1 MKIKVCGLRDKE
13 NIKAVTALSPDYLGF
28 IFYGLTP
35 RFVGD
40 FPKENLE
47 GISSTII
54 KTAVFVNES
63 AENISA
69 LIDKYKFDAIQL
81 HGNEGPEICALFKGR
96 VKVIKAFGLSE
107 DFDFEQL
114 YAYADHVDF
123 FLFDTKT
130 NIHGGSGLSFDWSIL
145 DKYELDIPFF
155 LSGGLSLDN
164 LDEVKNIT
172 HPQFYGVDLNSKF
185 ETGPAMKDID
195 KLEKAFALIKQIDTN
210 EIRS

>member
-13 NIKAVTALSPDYLGF
+13 NIKAVAALSPDYMGL

-35 RFVGD
+35 RFVGE
-40 FPKENLE
+40 FPLENLD
-47 GISSTII
+47 SVPSTII
-54 KTAVFVNES
+54 KTAVFVNEA
-63 AENISA
+63 AENISTI
-69 LIDKYKFDAIQL
+69 IDKYKFDAIQL

-114 YAYADHVDF
+114 YAYVDHVDF

-130 NIHGGSGLSFDWSIL
+130 NIHGGSGRSFDWDIL
-145 DKYELDIPFF
+145 NKYELDIPFF

-172 HPQFYGVDLNSKF
+172 HPQFYGVDLNSRF
-185 ETGPAMKDID
+185 ETEPALKDIE
-195 KLEKAFALIKQIDTN
+195 KLKQAFAMLKHNTN
-210 EIRS
+210 EVRS

>member
-1 MKIKVCGLRDKE
+1 MKIKVCGLRDKK
-13 NIKAVTALSPDYLGF
+13 NIKAVAALSPDFMGF

-40 FPKENLE
+40 MPVENLE
-47 GISSTII
+47 NIPSAII
-54 KTAVFVNES
+54 KTGVFVNETTK
-63 AENISA
+63 NISA
-69 LIDKYKFDAIQL
+69 AIDKYKFDAIQL
-81 HGNEGPEICALFKGR
+81 HGNEGPELCALFKER
-96 VKVIKAFGLSE
+96 VKVIKAFGISE

-130 NIHGGSGLSFDWSIL
+130 KIHGGSGESFDWSIL

-164 LDEVKNIT
+164 LDEVKNIS
-172 HPQFYGVDLNSKF
+172 HPQFYGVDLNSRF
-185 ETGPAMKDID
+185 ETEPAMKDIT

>member
-13 NIKAVTALSPDYLGF
+13 NIKAVAALAPDYMGF

-35 RFVGD
+35 RFAGD
-40 FPKENLE
+40 MPVENLD
-47 GISSTII
+47 GIPSTLI
-54 KTAVFVNES
+54 KTGVFVNET
-63 AENISA
+63 AENIKA
-69 LIDKYKFDAIQL
+69 AIDKYKFSAIQL
-81 HGNEGPEICALFKGR
+81 HGSEGPDLCALFKGQ

-130 NIHGGSGLSFDWSIL
+130 KIHGGSGESFDWSIL

-164 LDEVKNIT
+164 LDEVKHIS
-172 HPQFYGVDLNSKF
+172 HPQFYGVDLNSRF
-185 ETGPAMKDID
+185 ETAPAMKDID